1 MISRIDH
8 YNIATQDLERSIA
21 FYTGVLGLALG
32 ARPPFGTGG
41 AWLYGD
47 GHPLV
52 HLSTQKHIDT
62 LSTGRLDHIAF
73 RCRNATDMALR
84 LQHNGVAY
92 QVLQVPPIDG
102 FADYG
107 TLQLF
112 VSDPDGVAIELNFP
126 DPADRLDEV
135 RLRTSSN
142 GPTADAAAASK
153 GVTS

>member
-21 FYTGVLGLALG
+21 FYTTVLGLELG
-32 ARPPFGTGG
+32 ARPPFGTVG

-52 HLSTQKHIDT
+52 HLSTQKRIDAAP
-62 LSTGRLDHIAF
+62 TGRLDHIAF
-73 RCRNATDMALR
+73 RCRDVAAMARR
-84 LQHNGVAY
+84 LQGNGIPYHVMN
-92 QVLQVPPIDG
+92 VPPIDG

-112 VSDPDGVAIELNFP
+112 LSDPDGIAIELNFP
-126 DPADRLDEV
+126 DPTERLDVESIPAPSA
-135 RLRTSSN
+135 TTASSPN
-142 GPTADAAAASK
+142 KERPHG
-153 GVTS
+153 